1 MLSGC
6 VRVARSFVPLCAR
19 QMDFPGL
26 RPEHWMFAQ
35 CKRQALVSQF
45 LCHQGQIE
53 SYGSKSAGVKELTS
67 IPLEQFDVYLPYIS
81 EISDRVNRRV
91 TSLLVSAS
99 KNAQNTLQLQQQA
112 GLDGGPP
119 SANQLPPS
127 ASYLEVVY
135 PFAESIK
142 LRDIYRLFQT
152 DRPRFG
158 LLLEDMDIIAA
169 DVCWRHMVSGG
180 CHDSML
186 TLVTAAVDR
195 IKWIGKISLLQDL
208 KICGQVTWSGK
219 SSIEVLLRVYQ
230 QQSAA
235 EVPTTEVYIGEAR
248 FVMVARD
255 KNNEGGFAVPPVVPV
270 TEEDQ
275 RLYEMGE
282 ENQRRR
288 RAFRGLSLQRC
299 IPTPE
304 ELEAVHSL
312 YAQTGLGVSMW
323 DRAALGKMD
332 VNVAS
337 MSSTTRSSVVV
348 MHSQLRNSNYFM
360 FGGYLLNE
368 ARHGSY
374 ASPFLVM
381 GALPRMALEALCW
394 GVHHTNLVYRCHV
407 FQSEPTTPSQTLPL
421 GPSGQQA
428 GEPLRKRRRC
438 LLDALL
444 VPSRGI
450 ATCRFLV
457 LVSILVH
464 PLCLGRVLAC
474 VSAFHKVPLCLL
486 QVGAVPSP
494 GGRRAF
500 SRWALSSE
508 PPIHLRIERHQ
519 VARGHI
525 PVRYHLGVLY
535 LPRRPPPAPLWLL
548 PGVHPTAAQ
557 WPRQTLH
564 ADWALLHRV
573 LACPDNGLVSEV
585 AREDIMQCRHQR
597 AFSSAWATA
606 YAYIGGE
613 PSINEVYDV
622 SFLDRVPIGAIMD
635 FRSKIVYTLDNKMWV
650 HVEAVL
656 LENGAFRVTNEY
668 CFEFS
673 SNEGEVRTVVPETY
687 AEAMQYIYGMRY
699 SKLE

>member
-407 FQSEPTTPSQTLPL
+407 FQ
-421 GPSGQQA
+421 
-428 GEPLRKRRRC
+428 
-438 LLDALL
+438 
-444 VPSRGI
+444 
-450 ATCRFLV
+450 
-457 LVSILVH
+457 
-464 PLCLGRVLAC
+464 
-474 VSAFHKVPLCLL
+474 
-486 QVGAVPSP
+486 VGAVPSP

-500 SRWALSSE
+500 SRWAPCL
-508 PPIHLRIERHQ
+508 LQ
-519 VARGHI
+519 VGAV
-525 PVRYHLGVLY
+525 PS
-535 LPRRPPPAPLWLL
+535 

>member
-407 FQSEPTTPSQTLPL
+407 FQ
-421 GPSGQQA
+421 
-428 GEPLRKRRRC
+428 
-438 LLDALL
+438 
-444 VPSRGI
+444 
-450 ATCRFLV
+450 
-457 LVSILVH
+457 
-464 PLCLGRVLAC
+464 
-474 VSAFHKVPLCLL
+474 
-486 QVGAVPSP
+486 VGAVPSP
-494 GGRRAF
+494 GGRCPLSPPYTSALKGI
-500 SRWALSSE
+500 RWRGGTSPYVTTLVSSTFLAA
-508 PPIHLRIERHQ
+508 P
-519 VARGHI
+519 
-525 PVRYHLGVLY
+525 
-535 LPRRPPPAPLWLL
+535 PRRHY
-548 PGVHPTAAQ
+548 GCSQ
-557 WPRQTLH
+557 
-564 ADWALLHRV
+564 
-573 LACPDNGLVSEV
+573 
-585 AREDIMQCRHQR
+585 